1 MNRFR
6 AFLAASPWVVQ
17 TAILIGIYVAVMAIA
32 TLWMP
37 WHAWD
42 MNLFASMS
50 ASQTATLDPRIVVVD
65 VQSYSETENTSPQ
78 RSTVAAFLSKL
89 ASKPPA
95 QHPTAV
101 ILDFNFGPCD
111 LCARATA
118 VLESSLLAARAANI
132 NVYAVEALPVDQ
144 NDVPGSLET
153 HDPDIYEGYRYLAGF
168 GHTTFVVADSGV
180 LISRDCYA
188 AVSYHAPN
196 SDTAVTQPLESI
208 ITLVSTGFDGSNARQ
223 ATLPC
228 NTQQGAVYVGP
239 SLTRSPYSTLP
250 RDQFYPVTLAHS
262 FPDVASLKGDYVIV
276 GSVEHDQPIYESNIP
291 DTQAAWQRLHGDG
304 SVDIGGP
311 ELVAWALS
319 DDLDAS
325 AMRGTQA
332 VNGMLLF
339 LVAAFSGVTALA
351 FAACFLLLRRLQL
364 RSARRFLPWIAA
376 ALACCIG
383 LVVFAAFE
391 ALMLGLGKVQP
402 QVSLISF
409 AVLLSAGLSGV
420 RGNQITGAA
429 QPLIP
434 PSEDQPQD
442 YDVFIS
448 YAHDEGA
455 WVSENVCLPFREARL
470 PDGRKLSIF
479 FDTSSLQVGQAFQD
493 KLSLGVDGSR
503 VIVPVYSDIYFQR
516 PYCIFE
522 LRRAYGKWI
531 SLGAQSRCLLPI
543 MRGHPNIPQ
552 AFADIQAISVDDQPD
567 IVQRI
572 VAEVV
577 ERLAQQHTAAR
588 TEPAAQG
595 GSKPSGEEA
604 PKPPEVRP

>member
-1 MNRFR
+1 MSRFR

-188 AVSYHAPN
+188 AVSYRAPN

-409 AVLLSAGLSGV
+409 AVLLSAGLSGCAVIRSQGQRNRSSRRRKTSPRITTCLSATLMTKV
-420 RGNQITGAA
+420 RGSRKTSA
-429 QPLIP
+429 
-434 PSEDQPQD
+434 SH
-442 YDVFIS
+442 S
-448 YAHDEGA
+448 
-455 WVSENVCLPFREARL
+455 
-470 PDGRKLSIF
+470 GRRGCRTVGSSRFSSIRRRSRWAKHSK
-479 FDTSSLQVGQAFQD
+479 TSSP
-493 KLSLGVDGSR
+493 SGSTEAASSCPCTR
-503 VIVPVYSDIYFQR
+503 TSTSSD
-516 PYCIFE
+516 
-522 LRRAYGKWI
+522 
-531 SLGAQSRCLLPI
+531 
-543 MRGHPNIPQ
+543 
-552 AFADIQAISVDDQPD
+552 
-567 IVQRI
+567 
-572 VAEVV
+572 
-577 ERLAQQHTAAR
+577 HTASSSCGAL
-588 TEPAAQG
+588 TA
-595 GSKPSGEEA
+595 SG
-604 PKPPEVRP
+604 

>member
-1 MNRFR
+1 MNHAR
-6 AFLAASPWVVQ
+6 AFLSASPWIVQ
-17 TAILIGIYVAVMAIA
+17 TAVLTGIYIAVMAIA

-50 ASQTATLDPRIVVVD
+50 ASQTAILDPRIAVVD
-65 VQSYSETENTSPQ
+65 VRSYSETENTSPQ
-78 RSTVAAFLSKL
+78 RSTIAAFLSKL
-89 ASKPPA
+89 ASKPPVE
-95 QHPTAV
+95 HPTAV

-118 VLESSLLAARAANI
+118 ALERSLLATRTADI

-144 NDVPGSLET
+144 NDVPGSLEP
-153 HDPDIYEGYRYLAGF
+153 HDPDIYNGYRYLAGF
-168 GHTTFVVADSGV
+168 GHTTFFVADSGL
-180 LISRDCYA
+180 LISRACYA
-188 AVSYHAPN
+188 AASYRAPD
-196 SDTAVTQPLESI
+196 SDTMVTQPLESI
-208 ITLVSTGFDGSNARQ
+208 ITLVSEDFDGNNPQ
-223 ATLPC
+223 QPILPC
-228 NTQQGAVYVGP
+228 NMQRVSVYVGP
-239 SLTRSPYSTLP
+239 AVTRSPYSTLP
-250 RDQFYPVTLAHS
+250 SDQFYPITLTHP
-262 FPDVASLKGDYVIV
+262 FPTVASLKGYYVIV
-276 GSVEHDQPIYESNIP
+276 GSDEHDQPISESNVP
-291 DTQAAWQRLHGDG
+291 DEQAAWQRLHGAG
-304 SVDIGGP
+304 SQNIGGP

-319 DDLDAS
+319 DDLDAKV
-325 AMRGTQA
+325 MRGTQA

-339 LVAAFSGVTALA
+339 LVMAFSGVTALA

-383 LVVFAAFE
+383 IGVFVALE

-409 AVLLSAGLSGV
+409 AVLLSASLSGV
-420 RGNQITGAA
+420 RGNQINAAA

-434 PSEDQPQD
+434 TAEDQPQD

-455 WVSENVCLPFREARL
+455 WVSKNVYLPFRDARL

-493 KLSLGVDGSR
+493 KISLGVDGSR
-503 VIVPVYSDIYFQR
+503 IIVPVYSDIYFQR
-516 PYCIFE
+516 PYCLFE
-522 LRRAYGKWI
+522 LRRAYSKWI

-543 MRGHPNIPQ
+543 MRGHPKIPQ
-552 AFADIQAISVDDQPD
+552 AFADIQAISVDDQPN

-572 VAEVV
+572 VAEIV
-577 ERLAQQHTAAR
+577 ERLAEPRAAASA
-588 TEPAAQG
+588 EPGARG
-595 GSKPSGEEA
+595 GPKPNEEEA